1 MKTYLNSAAPV
12 PHALTLTLC
21 WLFAV
26 LFGVWLLPNTVF
38 TRNVCLIA
46 GALLGLLVVVPHWRL
61 LLQKRAIPI
70 WLICGFFLWITFHLF
85 FIGPEY
91 ATQLE
96 EYTKSWKKIFI
107 SSVFAVGLGMAIASN
122 FQDSKRLEVYWR
134 VIYFGLLLPMLI
146 YFVKLG
152 ATAYSLHFG
161 IELSPHLIISREI
174 FTDPFAIHRSG
185 YVFFVMPALAI
196 AIAKLAYVLKN
207 RLTLLKSNGI
217 YWFAVAGT
225 SLLFYVENDRLA
237 YIFFAI
243 LIFVAAIPVMR
254 SWVCKA
260 STIKAFGF
268 LVLTLFAIGAISF
281 AAYRQN
287 AQWDSF
293 FADAKMA
300 VQVERY
306 DNWKYTP
313 EYLPVNE
320 LGQKASDSNYKRIAW
335 LIVGTRLTLENPLG
349 YGLMSQSFGRIGKLK
364 WPDSQM
370 SWSHSA
376 WLDITLGYG
385 FPALILFAGAVLL
398 AWKSSRILP
407 IPWVLVG
414 RWGLGALTLV
424 FMFKEV
430 SSEVYINAF
439 IFLVLFAASL
449 NCGLELQ
456 SLAKEKKWLPEN

>member
-1 MKTYLNSAAPV
+1 MKAYLDSTAPV
-12 PHALTLTLC
+12 PHLLTLTLS

-26 LFGVWLLPNTVF
+26 LYGVWLLPNTVF
-38 TRNVCLIA
+38 IRNFCLIA
-46 GALLGLLVVVPHWRL
+46 GALLSLVVIVPRWRL
-61 LLQKRAIPI
+61 LLQKRALPI
-70 WLICGFFLWITFHLF
+70 WLITGLFLWVTFHLF
-85 FIGPEY
+85 LIGPEH
-91 ATQLE
+91 AIQFE
-96 EYTKSWKKIFI
+96 EYAKSWKKISI
-107 SSVFAVGLGMAIASN
+107 SSVFAVGLGMAIARN
-122 FQDSKRLEVYWR
+122 FQDLKRLEVYWR
-134 VIYFGLLLPMLI
+134 LIYFGLLLPMLI

-152 ATAYSLHFG
+152 ATTYSTHFG

-174 FTDPFAIHRSG
+174 FTDSFAIHRSG

-196 AIAKLAYVLKN
+196 AISKLAYVLKN
-207 RLTLLKSNGI
+207 RLPLFKSNGI

-237 YIFFAI
+237 SIFFVI
-243 LIFVAAIPVMR
+243 LIFVATIPVMR
-254 SWVCKA
+254 SWVGKA
-260 STIKAFGF
+260 STIKTFGF
-268 LVLTLFAIGAISF
+268 LVLTLFVIGAISF
-281 AAYRQN
+281 ATYRQN

-385 FPALILFAGAVLL
+385 FPGLILFLGAVFF
-398 AWKSSRILP
+398 AWNNCKV
-407 IPWVLVG
+407 IPVPWGLMG
-414 RWGLGALTLV
+414 RWGLGILTLV

-439 IFLVLFAASL
+439 VFLILFISSL
-449 NCGLELQ
+449 TCGFELQ
-456 SLAKEKKWLPEN
+456 TQAEKKMSSNKC